1 MIGRPELELVDNQR
15 GKSEFG
21 LIKAKNEITQIL
33 MNDGSIIKC
42 YINYEDNDNLYITD
56 INDKQNQEKFIR
68 KSEIKK
74 IDKKN

>member
-1 MIGRPELELVDNQR
+1 
-15 GKSEFG
+15 
-21 LIKAKNEITQIL
+21 